1 LNYFRVPPRCVVI
14 AKEVDVAHAFPSIST
29 DGFHL
34 YTLGAFRLERQ
45 SQSIR
50 LPTRK
55 VELLLAY
62 LVLHPEQHSREK
74 IAALLWGDSPD
85 QEARRSLRVALT
97 ALRKQ
102 LGEECVLTD
111 RETVQINP
119 SYPLRTDVIEFRE
132 QATRFLAQNPPDPAA
147 VNINIYQ
154 GDLLSEFY
162 EDWILPERSALS
174 TLYLDMLLRLTQYLR
189 SQSEYERVIELSKR
203 VLQHDPANEPAYQHL
218 MFCYMAL
225 GDRHAALKQYEECQ
239 RSLQEELGVE
249 PSPETIALYEH
260 IQQASPRKSGIA
272 ANSNLPIPL
281 TSFIGRQQETAKVKV
296 LITGEG
302 EPTGATRARLVTLIG
317 AGGCGKTRLAIQ
329 AAAGLAVAFADG
341 IYWVD
346 LAVVKDAALV
356 PITVSKA
363 LGLRDEGRQ
372 PVTETLVGYLR
383 AKQLLLV
390 IDNCEHL
397 VSACADLIAGL
408 LSQCSSL
415 QVLATS
421 REALGIT
428 GEVHWRVPSL
438 TLPTQQTTLAPPS
451 LLEWEAIQLF
461 VDRAAQMQN
470 GFTLTPSNA
479 PAILQICRQLDG
491 IPLAIEL
498 AAVRVTALLPE
509 QIADRLNDRFNLL
522 TSGSRT
528 ALPRQQTLRATLDW
542 SYDLLSTAE
551 RTALQRLAVFAG
563 SWSLEAAEAT
573 CEGEPIECAQIVD
586 LLTHL
591 VDKSLVLVDHHDQEI
606 RYRMLDSIRQ
616 YAQEKLLESE
626 RSDRVY
632 QHHLAF
638 FLRLAEQ
645 ADPELRGPQQAI
657 WMSRLELESDNLR
670 AALAWSLQDRAP
682 KADDALQEAGLRLAG
697 ALGEFWFR
705 HDDIGEGGEWLN
717 KALIESAQTSASTR
731 AKTLCQAGRFAALR
745 GDLERATALLE
756 QSLCSYREFNDSRGV
771 ADLLYELGVT
781 ACYQGNRE
789 QAATLLE
796 ESLALFRSTGY
807 QWGIAAALMRLGE
820 VRMRRGHTL
829 LAASLWEESLA
840 LFRKLGD
847 EWGQA
852 FSLGGLGDAA
862 RLQGD
867 YGRALTLFQQSLM
880 FSFKGGA
887 KLDVAFKLEALAALQ
902 VAQGQPERAIRW
914 WGAAQAL
921 REAIHAPL
929 PPSYQSDYD
938 SSLNAARAQLG
949 ETAFETLRAE
959 GRAMT
964 LGQALEEVLS
974 M

>member
-1 LNYFRVPPRCVVI
+1 
-14 AKEVDVAHAFPSIST
+14 VAHAFSSIST

-34 YTLGAFRLERQ
+34 YMLGAFRLERQ
-45 SQSIR
+45 SQPIR

-74 IAALLWGDSPD
+74 IAALLWGDSLD

-111 RETVQINP
+111 RETIQINP
-119 SYPLRTDVIEFRE
+119 SYPLWADAVEFRE
-132 QATRFLAQNPPDPAA
+132 QAIRFLAQNPPDPAA
-147 VNINIYQ
+147 VKINIYQ

-162 EDWILPERSALS
+162 EDWILPGRSALS

-260 IQQASPRKSGIA
+260 IQQASPRKSGMA
-272 ANSNLPIPL
+272 TTSNLPIPL
-281 TSFIGRQQETAKVKV
+281 TRFIGRQRETEKVKH
-296 LITGEG
+296 LITGEPASG
-302 EPTGATRARLVTLIG
+302 MRARLLTLIG
-317 AGGCGKTRLAIQ
+317 SGGCGKTRLAIQ
-329 AAAGLAVAFADG
+329 VATELADTFTDGTCWVELAAVN
-341 IYWVD
+341 
-346 LAVVKDAALV
+346 DAALV
-356 PITVSKA
+356 PVTISKA
-363 LGLRDEGRQ
+363 LGLRDEGRR
-372 PVTETLVGYLR
+372 PLTEMLIGYLLT
-383 AKQLLLV
+383 KQLLLV

-397 VSACADLIAGL
+397 VSACANLTADL

-428 GEVHWRVPSL
+428 GEVHWLVPSL

-461 VDRAAQMQN
+461 VDRAAKMQN

-479 PAILQICRQLDG
+479 TAILQICWQLDG

-498 AAVRVTALLPE
+498 AAARVTALSPE
-509 QIADRLNDRFNLL
+509 QIAARLNDRFNLL

-551 RTALQRLAVFAG
+551 RATLQRLAVFAG

-573 CEGEPIECAQIVD
+573 CEGKPIECAQIVD
-586 LLTHL
+586 VLTHL
-591 VDKSLVLVDHHDQEI
+591 VDKSLVLIDHHDQEI

-632 QHHLAF
+632 QRHLAF

-645 ADPELRGPQQAI
+645 AEPELRGPQQAI

-756 QSLCSYREFNDSRGV
+756 QSLCLYRELSDTRGV

-781 ACYQGNRE
+781 ACYQGNHE
-789 QAATLLE
+789 QAETLLE
-796 ESLALFRSTGY
+796 ESLALFRATGY

-820 VRMRRGHTL
+820 VRMRRGHIL

-880 FSFKGGA
+880 FSFRAGA
-887 KLDVAFKLEALAALQ
+887 KLDVAFKLEALAAFQ

-964 LGQALEEVLS
+964 LEQALEEVLS

>member
-1 LNYFRVPPRCVVI
+1 M
-14 AKEVDVAHAFPSIST
+14 AHASLPVVSA
-29 DGFHL
+29 GFHL
-34 YTLGAFRLERQ
+34 YVLGAFRLERQ
-45 SQSIR
+45 TQPIR

-62 LVLHPEQHSREK
+62 LVLYSEQHSREK

-97 ALRKQ
+97 TLRKQ

-111 RETVQINP
+111 REIIQINP
-119 SYPLRTDVIEFRE
+119 SYPLWTDAVEFRE
-132 QATRFLAQNPPDPAA
+132 QAIRFLAQNPPDPAA

-162 EDWILPERSALS
+162 EDWILSERSALS
-174 TLYLDMLLRLTQYLR
+174 TLYLDSLLRLTQYLR

-203 VLQHDPANEPAYQHL
+203 MLRHDPANEQAYQHL

-239 RSLQEELGVE
+239 RRLQEELGVG

-260 IQQASPRKSGIA
+260 IQQASPRKSRMA
-272 ANSNLPIPL
+272 TTSNLPIPL
-281 TSFIGRQQETAKVKV
+281 TSFIGRQQETEKVKR

-302 EPTGATRARLVTLIG
+302 EPASGMRARLLTLIG
-317 AGGCGKTRLAIQ
+317 SGGCGKTRLAIQ
-329 AAAGLAVAFADG
+329 VATELADTFTDGVCWVELAAVND
-341 IYWVD
+341 V
-346 LAVVKDAALV
+346 ALV
-356 PITVSKA
+356 PVTISKA
-363 LGLRDEGRQ
+363 LGLRDEGRR
-372 PVTETLVGYLR
+372 PLTEMLIGYLLT
-383 AKQLLLV
+383 KQLLLV

-397 VSACADLIAGL
+397 VSACANLTAEL

-438 TLPTQQTTLAPPS
+438 ALPTQQTTLAPSS
-451 LLEWEAIQLF
+451 LLKWEAIQLF
-461 VDRAAQMQN
+461 VDRAAQIQN

-498 AAVRVTALLPE
+498 AAARVTALLPE

-528 ALPRQQTLRATLDW
+528 ALPRQQTLRAMLDW
-542 SYDLLSTAE
+542 SYDLLSDAE
-551 RTALQRLAVFAG
+551 RATLQRLALFAG
-563 SWSLEAAEAT
+563 SWSLEAAEAV
-573 CEGEPIECAQIVD
+573 CEGEPIEDAQIVD
-586 LLTHL
+586 LVTHL
-591 VDKSLVLVDHHDQEI
+591 IDKSLVLVEPHAEEI
-606 RYRMLDSIRQ
+606 RYRMLDTIQQ

-632 QHHLAF
+632 QRHLAF

-645 ADPELRGPQQAI
+645 GEPELRGPQQAI
-657 WMSRLELESDNLR
+657 WLNRLELDLDNLR
-670 AALAWSLQDRAP
+670 AALAWSLQDQAP

-717 KALIESAQTSASTR
+717 KALSESAPASTSTQ
-731 AKTLCQAGRFAALR
+731 AKTLCQAGRFASLR

-756 QSLCSYREFNDSRGV
+756 QSLGLYRELNDTRGV

-781 ACYQGNRE
+781 ACYQSDRE

-796 ESLALFRSTGY
+796 ESLTLFRATGY

-820 VRMRRGHTL
+820 VRMRRGHTR

-840 LFRKLGD
+840 LFRTLGD

-867 YGRALTLFQQSLM
+867 YGRALTLFQQSMML
-880 FSFKGGA
+880 SFKSSA

-921 REAIHAPL
+921 REAIQAPL

-964 LGQALEEVLS
+964 LEQALEEVLS